1 MAELN
6 WATDN
11 IMIEYIVNKPC
22 EYSFFQ
28 AVSLL
33 EKHYQNFPGI
43 EFNAIGENQY
53 VKNEYIQFSVS
64 PKLSFPKSDIE
75 FIAQIERNEQVY
87 TQIEV
92 NFLGLHGSSSP
103 LPASYT
109 EKLAGRDSDDN
120 PVKDFFD
127 FFHHRY
133 ISMLY
138 RVWKKYRYHI
148 QYQSDA
154 TDPFSG
160 RLLHLVGLSSV
171 IQENNDVD
179 LDRAKLLS
187 YVNQLSTRTRSPK
200 LVSGIVSH
208 YFSLPNVYIEEWIYR
223 RVTIAD
229 SQRNKLNQKNC
240 QLGND
245 LHLGKSMA
253 DLTGKFNLCIDDID
267 FDTYTNFLPGG
278 RLHKTLIG
286 LMKFILSD
294 PMAWDLKLTVK
305 NDTIPKNK
313 LGDGI
318 GNELGQ
324 TCWLGNIDKEDTV
337 IKIVGSN

>member
-1 MAELN
+1 
-6 WATDN
+6 
-11 IMIEYIVNKPC
+11 MIQYIVNKPC
-22 EYSFFQ
+22 DYSFFQ

-33 EKHYQNFPGI
+33 EKHYQNLSGI
-43 EFNAIGENQY
+43 EYKAIGENQY

-75 FIAQIERNEQVY
+75 FITEFERNDATY

-92 NFLGLHGSSSP
+92 NFMGLHGVSSP

-109 EKLAGRDSDDN
+109 EKLAGRDPDDN
-120 PVKDFFD
+120 PVKEFFD

-148 QYQSDA
+148 QYKSDA
-154 TDPFSG
+154 KDPFSG

-171 IQENNDVD
+171 IQESNEVD

-208 YFSLPNVYIEEWIYR
+208 YFSLSNVYIEEWVYR
-223 RVTIAD
+223 RITIAV
-229 SQRNKLNQKNC
+229 SQRNCLNRKNC
-240 QLGND
+240 QLGGD
-245 LHLGKSMA
+245 FHLGQSMA

-267 FDTYTNFLPGG
+267 FDTYVKFLPGG
-278 RLHKTLIG
+278 ALHETLIG
-286 LMKFILSD
+286 LMKFILCD
-294 PMAWDLKLTVK
+294 PMAWDLKLTVR
-305 NDTIPKNK
+305 NK
-313 LGDGI
+313 SLPINQLGDGL

-324 TCWLGNIDKEDTV
+324 TFWLGTTKGEETK

>member
-1 MAELN
+1 MMKSII
-6 WATDN
+6 DQP
-11 IMIEYIVNKPC
+11 Y

-28 AVSLL
+28 AIYLL
-33 EKHYQNFPGI
+33 EKHYQNLPGV
-43 EFNAIGENQY
+43 EFNAIGENRY

-64 PKLSFPKSDIE
+64 PKLNFPKSDIE
-75 FIAQIERNEQVY
+75 YITQTEHNEQVY
-87 TQIEV
+87 TQVEV

-103 LPASYT
+103 LPTSYT

-133 ISMLY
+133 ISLFY

-148 QYQSDA
+148 QYQSGA

-160 RLLHLVGLSSV
+160 RLLHLVGLSNV

-179 LDRAKLLS
+179 LDRAKLLP

-200 LVSGIVSH
+200 LISGIVSH
-208 YFSLPNVYIEEWIYR
+208 YFSLSNVYIEEWVYR
-223 RVTIAD
+223 RVEITNA
-229 SQRNKLNQKNC
+229 QRNKLNQKNC
-240 QLGND
+240 QLGED
-245 LHLGKSMA
+245 FHLGQSMA
-253 DLTGKFNLCIDDID
+253 DLTGKFNLCISDID
-267 FDTYTNFLPGG
+267 FDTYTDFLPDGQ
-278 RLHKTLIG
+278 LYKTLVG
-286 LMKFILSD
+286 LMKFILCD
-294 PMAWDLKLTVK
+294 PIAWDLKLIVK
-305 NDTIPKNK
+305 NNSIPKNA
-313 LGDGI
+313 LGDGA

-324 TCWLGNIDKEDTV
+324 TCWLGNINKEDTV